1 MLKAR
6 GGGDGVARFAIST
19 SSRQAFF
26 VFKSPKTEKNV
37 NALVLPATWKPAAF
51 KDEWAEVCA
60 PHPAHTRNI
69 PHHRPWLVCRWR
81 RPSMCCT
88 IRRSRDD
95 GTTCPSS
102 SQRMRSA
109 CERAAAIQ
117 PNTTAPARRRLENGF
132 ASSGQVA
139 TRRESSSSRDANEH
153 HHTTSTTNG
162 IYPRPTGIC
171 GIMTSTSGVE
181 RYRET

>member
-1 MLKAR
+1 MRNRNVWRRGTFDNTGPHLPFQKFLEDLGLKWWSRATSVPLSCNYVGAARVMVRSRGKAWRCSLDSCDEETVRVLKAR
-6 GGGDGVARFAIST
+6 GGDDGVARFAICT

-51 KDEWAEVCA
+51 RDEWAEVCA
-60 PHPAHTRNI
+60 PHPAHTRSI

-88 IRRSRDD
+88 IRRSKDD

-102 SQRMRSA
+102 S
-109 CERAAAIQ
+109 
-117 PNTTAPARRRLENGF
+117 
-132 ASSGQVA
+132 
-139 TRRESSSSRDANEH
+139 H
-153 HHTTSTTNG
+153 
-162 IYPRPTGIC
+162 
-171 GIMTSTSGVE
+171 
-181 RYRET
+181 